1 MIPPLTTRTTG
12 ELQTLATNSEP
23 PLVQRTT
30 LPGGTVLAE
39 RYRIRELIGE
49 GGMGGVYLATHLTI
63 GKAVAIKVLAPE
75 QMRRPRT
82 VGRFLQEAKAAS
94 KIRHENVVDIND
106 YGESDGCAFFVMEY
120 LEGED
125 LSCLV
130 KREGRL
136 PWSRIKPICTQLLAA
151 LAAAHAAGVV
161 HRDIKPHNCFITPRV
176 GNPDFVK
183 VIDFGIAKLNDGSE
197 EQLTR
202 TGAILGTAEYMSPEQ
217 GMGAELDGRSDLYS
231 VGIILYRMLTG
242 AVPYKGS
249 NPMSILYQHI
259 HAPRVPPSEAC
270 PAAGI
275 GPLVDDL
282 VLKALSRSRDDRFAS
297 AEEFAA
303 AIQAIDTLGDG
314 AQRKPTARRFGMGI
328 AAAAVVLV
336 GLGAASWALLSE
348 PPRAEPSLVAA
359 SASAEAVPE
368 ERALEPREA
377 GDGELAVTAGAGGA
391 DARATP
397 DAADSSATPDSD
409 AVANA
414 ADTSAA
420 AEVVPDAAADAGE
433 IDTAAQPDSLA
444 DDEIVIDDDIAEA
457 DPDAADPDGAELPL
471 RRSARAVA
479 SRLARVDGKVRACGK
494 AAGLF
499 PGESVGV
506 VLIIAPNGRVQA
518 AKVQGAFSRTGATCI
533 EQAVRSTR
541 FSAAQKL
548 QTVEHRF
555 TL

>member
-1 MIPPLTTRTTG
+1 MRRQGALAGGGGAKAAPTSAARYHEGSLTTRTTG
-12 ELQTLATNSEP
+12 EPLTLATNSEP
-23 PLVQRTT
+23 LVQRTS
-30 LPGGTVLAE
+30 LPSGTVLAD

-49 GGMGGVYLATHLTI
+49 GGMGDVYLATHLAI
-63 GKAVAIKVLAPE
+63 DKAVAIKVLAPE

-106 YGESDGCAFFVMEY
+106 YGESDGLAFFVMEY
-120 LEGED
+120 LVGED
-125 LSCLV
+125 LSVLV

-136 PWSRIKPICTQLLAA
+136 SWPRIKSICTQLMAA

-183 VIDFGIAKLNDGSE
+183 VIDFGIAKLSEGSE

-217 GMGAELDGRSDLYS
+217 GMGTELDGRSDLYS
-231 VGIILYRMLTG
+231 AGIILYRMLTG
-242 AVPYKGS
+242 AVPYKGN

-270 PAAGI
+270 PEAGI
-275 GPLVDDL
+275 GPKVDAL
-282 VLKALSRSRDDRFAS
+282 VLKALARERNDRFAT

-303 AIQAIDTLGDG
+303 AIQAIDGLGDG
-314 AQRKPTARRFGMGI
+314 ARASDASRRRGVGI
-328 AAAAVVLV
+328 AAAAAVLV
-336 GLGAASWALLSE
+336 GLSVTSWAWWSGVEPNEPAVRAEPATTPPADREARPEAAIVAAPPPGEPDEVRGELASTGGAASGPAPDEATTAAPAEATTAEPTADSEDSE
-348 PPRAEPSLVAA
+348 PTEDSEPAE
-359 SASAEAVPE
+359 
-368 ERALEPREA
+368 
-377 GDGELAVTAGAGGA
+377 
-391 DARATP
+391 
-397 DAADSSATPDSD
+397 DS
-409 AVANA
+409 
-414 ADTSAA
+414 
-420 AEVVPDAAADAGE
+420 E
-433 IDTAAQPDSLA
+433 I
-444 DDEIVIDDDIAEA
+444 
-457 DPDAADPDGAELPL
+457 PL
-471 RRSARAVA
+471 RRSPRAILA
-479 SRLARVDGKVRACGK
+479 RLARLDGKVRACGK

-506 VLIIAPNGRVQA
+506 VLQIAPSGRVQS
-518 AKVQGAFSRTGATCI
+518 AKVKGAFSRTGAACI
-533 EQAVRSTR
+533 QQAVLGAR

>member
-1 MIPPLTTRTTG
+1 MNPPLTTRTTG

-23 PLVQRTT
+23 PLVQRTS
-30 LPGGTVLAE
+30 LPSGTVLAD

-49 GGMGGVYLATHLTI
+49 GGMGDVYCATHLTI

-125 LSCLV
+125 LSCLL

-136 PWSRIKPICTQLLAA
+136 PWSRIKSICTQLLAA

-183 VIDFGIAKLNDGSE
+183 VIDFGIAKLSEGSE

-242 AVPYKGS
+242 SVPYKGN

-259 HAPRVPPSEAC
+259 HAPRVFPSDAC
-270 PAAGI
+270 PEAGI
-275 GPLVDDL
+275 GPSVDAL
-282 VLKALSRSRDDRFAS
+282 VLKALARSRDDRFAS

-303 AIQAIDTLGDG
+303 AIQAIEAMDDG
-314 AQRKPTARRFGMGI
+314 ARSKAAGVRSGVRI
-328 AAAAVVLV
+328 AAAAVVLL
-336 GLGAASWALLSE
+336 GLAAASWAWLPGE
-348 PPRAEPSLVAA
+348 PPAEPTAGA
-359 SASAEAVPE
+359 SAAMAQGAIP
-368 ERALEPREA
+368 ERALEPPEA
-377 GDGELAVTAGAGGA
+377 GDGKLSPMAGASEAVPGATA
-391 DARATP
+391 DAAQPIVPADAAAGEVEP
-397 DAADSSATPDSD
+397 DA
-409 AVANA
+409 N
-414 ADTSAA
+414 DTDVLDAA
-420 AEVVPDAAADAGE
+420 AGDDELVIDDDADAAAD
-433 IDTAAQPDSLA
+433 DT
-444 DDEIVIDDDIAEA
+444 DD
-457 DPDAADPDGAELPL
+457 AELPM
-471 RRSARAVA
+471 RRSARAIVA
-479 SRLARVDGKVRACGK
+479 RLARVDAKVRACGK

-506 VLIIAPNGRVQA
+506 VLEIAPSGRVQS
-518 AKVQGAFSRTGATCI
+518 AKVQGAFNRTGAACI
-533 EQAVRSTR
+533 EQAVRRTR
-541 FSAAQKL
+541 FSAASKP
-548 QTVEHRF
+548 QTVAHRF